1 VKSVLIAVAAFSL
14 LSTAAFA
21 DATLTFKGTDSN
33 GSSIGQ
39 QSSQVTGNGGWVSG
53 NNGPDQ
59 TTYPGSRAAL
69 VHQSNTGVPGQHN
82 K

>member
-1 VKSVLIAVAAFSL
+1 MAPGNTYTRARPTPNVWRCGL
-14 LSTAAFA
+14 LPIRYGQFRPVTP
-21 DATLTFKGTDSN
+21 
-33 GSSIGQ
+33 IGQ